1 MPFSAKTIQAFLLLI
16 VLLAIAAYIYFR
28 DTEGSSNSS
37 SDEDLTTDLTAEARA
52 DNLPEIIGM
61 NDVVERLIHV
71 IARKQKNNPLL
82 IGEPGVGKTAA
93 IEGLAQRIA
102 RGQVPESFKNK
113 RVLSLNLNILLA
125 GTKYRG
131 ELEKRLQ
138 GLLKTLEA
146 DPRGTILFIDEIH
159 MIQQARGSEG
169 SLDIADIL
177 KPALSRG
184 EIQIVGAT
192 TWREYEQYLKP
203 DGAID
208 RRFQPVLVEE
218 PSRDSAIQILIGAKP
233 AYEEHHGVCIPHA
246 SIEKAVDTSMKFVH
260 DRFLPDKASDIIDEA
275 GAKDSF
281 ECGGAP
287 PRAAEGVVEEVAIEA
302 GSAHHG
308 TALGLLH
315 DAAKYASECG
325 GDTPIVMESDVE
337 EVAKQWHDHRT
348 QPRTKK

>member
-1 MPFSAKTIQAFLLLI
+1 MLLSAKTIQALFLLL
-16 VLLAIAAYIYFR
+16 VLIGIGIYVYLR
-28 DTEGSSNSS
+28 DMGDDRKTSTDG
-37 SDEDLTTDLTAEARA
+37 DDALTTDLTELAKAGK
-52 DNLPEIIGM
+52 LSPVIGM
-61 NDVVERLIHV
+61 DNVVERLIHV

-93 IEGLAQRIA
+93 IEGLAQRIVA
-102 RGQVPESFKNK
+102 GDIPPSFKDK
-113 RVLSLNLNILLA
+113 RVLRLNLNILLA

-138 GLLKTLEA
+138 SLLQSLEQNG
-146 DPRGTILFIDEIH
+146 RQTILFIDEIH

-218 PSRDSAIQILIGAKP
+218 PSRETAIQILTGAKES
-233 AYEEHHGVCIPHA
+233 YEKYHGVCIPQLT
-246 SIEKAVDTSMKFVH
+246 IEKAVDTSMRFIH
-260 DRFLPDKASDIIDEA
+260 DRFLPDKAFDIIDEA
-275 GAKDSF
+275 CAK
-281 ECGGAP
+281 
-287 PRAAEGVVEEVAIEA
+287 VAIEA
-302 GSAHHG
+302 AEPHHA
-308 TALGLLH
+308 TALGILH
-315 DAAKYASECG
+315 DASKYTSECG
-325 GDTPIVMESDVE
+325 GGSPVVTEQDVE
-337 EVAKQWHDHRT
+337 EIGKQWEKHRT
-348 QPRTKK
+348 RPMEKSLS

>member
-260 DRFLPDKASDIIDEA
+260 DRFLPDKAFDIIDEA
-275 GAKDSF
+275 CAKVS
-281 ECGGAP
+281 
-287 PRAAEGVVEEVAIEA
+287 IEA

>member
-1 MPFSAKTIQAFLLLI
+1 MLLSPKTLQAFFLLV
-16 VLLAIAAYIYFR
+16 VLLAIAAYIYYR
-28 DTEGSSNSS
+28 DTDHHEDQGSDN
-37 SDEDLTTDLTAEARA
+37 DLTTDLTAHARA
-52 DNLPEIIGM
+52 GKLPEIVGM
-61 NDVVERLIHV
+61 DTVVERLIHV

-93 IEGLAQRIA
+93 IEGLAQRIV
-102 RGQVPESFKNK
+102 RGEVPESFKGK
-113 RVLSLNLNILLA
+113 RVLALNLSVLLA

-131 ELEKRLQ
+131 ELEQRLQ
-138 GLLKTLEA
+138 GLLRSLEA
-146 DPRGTILFIDEIH
+146 ENRGTILFIDEIH

-218 PSRDSAIQILIGAKP
+218 PSRDSAIQILVGAKP
-233 AYEEHHGVCIPHA
+233 SYEEYHGVCIPHA

-260 DRFLPDKASDIIDEA
+260 DRFLPDKAFDIIDEA
-275 GAKDSF
+275 CAK
-281 ECGGAP
+281 
-287 PRAAEGVVEEVAIEA
+287 VAIEA

-315 DAAKYASECG
+315 EAAKYASECG
-325 GDTPIVMESDVE
+325 GDKPIVFESDVE
-337 EVAKQWHDHRT
+337 QIAKQWHEHRT
-348 QPRTKK
+348 RPRDKK

>member
-1 MPFSAKTIQAFLLLI
+1 MLQSYYTIVLSCMNITTKTIQALI
-16 VLLAIAAYIYFR
+16 ILIALIAVGIYVYLR
-28 DTEGSSNSS
+28 DTNDATGSESG
-37 SDEDLTTDLTAEARA
+37 DAGDLTIDLTALARA
-52 DNLPEIIGM
+52 GKLPRVVGM
-61 NDVVERLIHV
+61 DEVVERLIHV
-71 IARKQKNNPLL
+71 IARKSKNNPLL

-102 RGQVPESFKNK
+102 SGDVPESFKNK
-113 RVLSLNLNILLA
+113 KLLSLNTSVLLA

-138 GLLKTLEA
+138 NLLKMLESHS
-146 DPRGTILFIDEIH
+146 RETILFIDEIH

-184 EIQIVGAT
+184 DLQVVGAT

-218 PSRDSAIQILIGAKP
+218 PSRETAIKILTGAKP
-233 AYEEHHGVCIPHA
+233 SYEEFHGVCIPHA
-246 SIEKAVDTSMKFVH
+246 AVEKAVDTSMEFIH
-260 DRFLPDKASDIIDEA
+260 DRFLPDKAFDIIDEA
-275 GAKDSF
+275 SAK
-281 ECGGAP
+281 
-287 PRAAEGVVEEVAIEA
+287 VAIDA
-302 GSAHHG
+302 TTPHHM

-315 DAAKYASECG
+315 EASKYAAECG
-325 GDTPIVMESDVE
+325 EAIPIVTEEDVA
-337 EVAKQWHDHRT
+337 EVGRQWHSHRT
-348 QPRTKK
+348 HPRHIK

>member
-1 MPFSAKTIQAFLLLI
+1 MTLSPKTIQAFVVLLI
-16 VLLAIAAYIYFR
+16 LVVIGIYIYVR
-28 DTEGSSNSS
+28 DTHHEVHES
-37 SDEDLTTDLTAEARA
+37 SDELTTDLTAQARA
-52 DNLPEIIGM
+52 GKLPPIVGM
-61 NDVVERLIHV
+61 DAVVERLIHV

-102 RGQVPESFKNK
+102 SGNVPESFLGK
-113 RVLSLNLNILLA
+113 RILSLNLNILLA

-138 GLLKTLEA
+138 SLLSSLEQDA
-146 DPRGTILFIDEIH
+146 RGTILFIDEIH

-184 EIQIVGAT
+184 ELQIVGAT

-218 PSRDSAIQILIGAKP
+218 PSRDTAITILEGAKP
-233 AYEEHHGVCIPHA
+233 SYETFHGVCIPHS
-246 SIEKAVDTSMKFVH
+246 SIEKAVDTSMRFIH
-260 DRFLPDKASDIIDEA
+260 DRFLPDKAFDIIDEA
-275 GAKDSF
+275 CAKVS
-281 ECGGAP
+281 
-287 PRAAEGVVEEVAIEA
+287 IEA
-302 GSAHHG
+302 GHARHG
-308 TALGLLH
+308 AALGLLH
-315 DAAKYASECG
+315 QASKYAAECG
-325 GDTPIVMESDVE
+325 GDTPVVTEQDVE
-337 EVAKQWHDHRT
+337 TVAKQWHEHRT
-348 QPRTKK
+348 RPKDAKPSA

>member
-1 MPFSAKTIQAFLLLI
+1 MPLSLKTIQALLLLV
-16 VLLAIAAYIYFR
+16 VLLAIGAYIYFR
-28 DTEGSSNSS
+28 DTDRLEGSDDT
-37 SDEDLTTDLTAEARA
+37 DELTTDLTARARA
-52 DNLPEIIGM
+52 GKLPEIVGM
-61 NDVVERLIHV
+61 DTVVERLIHV

-93 IEGLAQRIA
+93 IEGLAQRIV
-102 RGQVPESFKNK
+102 RGQVPEMFKKK
-113 RVLSLNLNILLA
+113 RVLSLNLNVLLA

-138 GLLKTLEA
+138 GLLRSLEA
-146 DPRGTILFIDEIH
+146 ENRGTILFIDEIH

-233 AYEEHHGVCIPHA
+233 SYEEYHGVCIPHA
-246 SIEKAVDTSMKFVH
+246 SIERAVDTSMKFIH
-260 DRFLPDKASDIIDEA
+260 DRFLPDKAFDIIDEA
-275 GAKDSF
+275 CAKVS
-281 ECGGAP
+281 
-287 PRAAEGVVEEVAIEA
+287 IEA
-302 GSAHHG
+302 GNTHHG

-315 DAAKYASECG
+315 EAAKYASECG
-325 GDTPIVMESDVE
+325 GDKPIVLESDVE
-337 EVAKQWHDHRT
+337 QIAQQWHDHRT
-348 QPRTKK
+348 RPREKR